1 MSRTWLH
8 GSRMAGVDASSS
20 LPRAPA
26 KVRSQTDLP
35 TLALARQPFLGQES
49 ESDRREP
56 VTFKGIITF
65 T

>member
-1 MSRTWLH
+1 MSGYR
-8 GSRMAGVDASSS
+8 ASPS
-20 LPRAPA
+20 LPRAA
-26 KVRSQTDLP
+26 ATVRSQTDLP
-35 TLALARQPFLGQES
+35 TLGLARQPFLGQES